1 MADEIIATGSRVVYE
16 NRWMTVREDTIRR
29 ADGSAGIYGI
39 VDKAPYAMVV
49 PFDGECFHMVEQYR
63 YPAGRRFWEFPQG
76 AWEDEPGADPT
87 AVAAGELA
95 EETGV
100 RAGSMVE
107 LGVLFQA
114 YGYST
119 QRVHVFLATDL
130 TEGPQDL
137 AVEEQGLVRGSFG
150 LDEFD
155 AMVADGRIQDLTSVA
170 AAYLFRRG

>member
-1 MADEIIATGSRVVYE
+1 
-16 NRWMTVREDTIRR
+16 
-29 ADGSAGIYGI
+29 
-39 VDKAPYAMVV
+39 
-49 PFDGECFHMVEQYR
+49 
-63 YPAGRRFWEFPQG
+63 
-76 AWEDEPGADPT
+76 
-87 AVAAGELA
+87 
-95 EETGV
+95 
-100 RAGSMVE
+100 MVE